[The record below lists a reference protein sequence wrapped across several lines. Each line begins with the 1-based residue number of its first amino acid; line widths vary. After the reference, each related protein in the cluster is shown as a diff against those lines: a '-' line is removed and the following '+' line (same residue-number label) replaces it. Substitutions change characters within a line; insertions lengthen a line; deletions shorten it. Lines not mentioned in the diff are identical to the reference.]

1 MKILVKIARVRYVVI
16 EAIEGNDYA
25 AIVDSFC
32 DDRGYRPRKL
42 IEENL
47 RELGE
52 GEYNRLEGV
61 IPCIAGHH
69 MVNVSFGK

>member
-1 MKILVKIARVRYVVI
+1 MKILVKTGPARYLVI
-16 EAIEGNDYA
+16 EAVEGNDYA

-47 RELGE
+47 RELGD

-61 IPCIAGHH
+61 VPCLL
-69 MVNVSFGK
+69 SK